1 MFDYGPADELKIR
14 ERIRELQETN
24 TMLKFGYELAVYD
37 LYELILHLLLEEDV
51 LDDLKDLEQEEGTE
65 YVFASISNIAE
76 IVPEETIEEGM
87 EQV

>member
-1 MFDYGPADELKIR
+1 MFDYDPADELKIR

-24 TMLKFGYELAVYD
+24 TMLKFGYELVAYD

-65 YVFASISNIAE
+65 YVFASISDIAE